1 MQELAEKIELLKK
14 EIDAIE
20 LKTAD
25 EIENYRIRFLGSK
38 GLVKQLMSEMKK
50 NVSRNHT
57 VSEHC

>member
-38 GLVKQLMSEMKK
+38 G
-50 NVSRNHT
+50 
-57 VSEHC
+57 